1 MLNKIRNFAN
11 TKLAGVLVGILIVP
25 FVLWGMGGVFSSGNT
40 NSVAKINNESI
51 STQDFMNFLNSSN
64 IDKKTIRDNLDN
76 NVLEQ
81 LISRLVSEKILEME
95 IVDLNLIISEKT
107 LAKNIKKNPNFFDDN
122 NNFSRIKYEKFLLTN
137 NITATE
143 FEMKLKKDELQKKLF
158 YYIGGGIKSPFFIT
172 NNTFKEQKS
181 KINLE
186 YINLNNAYSKKS
198 SITSEDIE
206 KFINENSDELKEEYI
221 SFSYLKIT
229 PQNLIG
235 TSEYNQDF
243 FNKIDEIENEI
254 SNGIQIKDIA
264 SNLNLNLIDKKNYIK
279 NDKSDPI
286 EKKIYK
292 MKDSEIQLFD
302 EGNFYVLYQINK
314 IDKILP
320 KISDENFKNKVTEI
334 LFQKNK
340 YQFNKKI
347 LDEINN
353 KKFTQQNFENLSV
366 KNLIKKEKT
375 QLNSILDYEIFSKNS
390 VKLIYSLPQN
400 SFTMVNDKDDNIY
413 LVKIVRINDENISK
427 NSDEFINYQNEGK
440 IKLRDQMYSSYD
452 NFLDDKYEV
461 KINQKTIERV
471 KNYFK

>member
-40 NSVAKINNESI
+40 NNVAKINNESI

-64 IDKKTIRDNLDN
+64 IDKETIRDNLDN

-81 LISRLVSEKILEME
+81 LVSRLVSEKLLEME
-95 IVDLNLIISEKT
+95 IEDLNLIISEKA
-107 LAKNIKKNPNFFDDN
+107 LAKNIKKNPIFFDDN
-122 NNFSRIKYEKFLLTN
+122 NKFSRIKYEKFLLSS
-137 NITATE
+137 NITAAE
-143 FEMKLKKDELQKKLF
+143 FEMKLKNDELQKKLF
-158 YYIGGGIKSPFFIT
+158 YYIGGGIRSPFFIT

-198 SITSEDIE
+198 SITSEDVE
-206 KFINENSDELKEEYI
+206 KFINENSEELKEEYI

-229 PQNLIG
+229 PKNLIG

-254 SNGIQIKDIA
+254 LNGKQIKDIA

-279 NDKSDPI
+279 NNKSDPI
-286 EKKIYK
+286 EKKIYE

-302 EGNFYVLYQINK
+302 EGNFYILYQINK

-320 KISDENFKNKVTEI
+320 EISNENFKNKVTEI
-334 LFQKNK
+334 LFQRSK

-353 KKFTQQNFENLSV
+353 EKFNQEKFENLSF
-366 KNLIKKEKT
+366 KNLIEKKK
-375 QLNSILDYEIFSKNS
+375 LN
-390 VKLIYSLPQN
+390 
-400 SFTMVNDKDDNIY
+400 
-413 LVKIVRINDENISK
+413 
-427 NSDEFINYQNEGK
+427 
-440 IKLRDQMYSSYD
+440 
-452 NFLDDKYEV
+452 
-461 KINQKTIERV
+461 
-471 KNYFK
+471 